1 MTSDR
6 INQANGRLRAAKVG
20 VTIQQLGNRL
30 YLKATLPPKPGA
42 AKTRHHQ
49 QRIALGIHAN
59 PAGISLAEKEARK
72 VGALLDCGEFSWAPY
87 LSLPTSDSSPG
98 TAAYWVQK
106 FEAEFRNSV
115 AEITWE
121 TEYEAVFRQLQLD
134 QPLTPDLLR
143 TAIDRTSPNSRH
155 RRRYC
160 TSLGKLARFA
170 GLECDFKSLQGNY
183 SAKQVDPRSLPTDA
197 AIAQLWH
204 SFKNPAW
211 RWVYGMIATYGLRS
225 HEVFYL
231 DSQDFEKGKSDMIIV
246 LEGKTGGRLVWPF
259 YPEWIDQFELRRK
272 LLPAISGRKHSDYT
286 NKVSKYFY
294 EHPELTFTAL
304 DLRHCWAVRTLEF
317 GLDVSLAAKQMGH
330 SVKVHHETYH
340 HWISGDVHQRAY
352 KILLANPARPQPPKI
367 LA

>member
-1 MTSDR
+1 MSSDR
-6 INQANGRLRAAKVG
+6 INQANGRLRAANVG
-20 VTIQQLGNRL
+20 VTIERLGNRL
-30 YLKATLPPKPGA
+30 YLKATLPPKPNSN
-42 AKTRHHQ
+42 KVRPHQ

-59 PAGISLAEKEARK
+59 PAGISIAEKEARK
-72 VGALLDCGEFSWAPY
+72 VGALLDCGEFSWVPY
-87 LSLPTSDSSPG
+87 LGES
-98 TAAYWVQK
+98 AAPATTVADWCQK
-106 FEAEFRNSV
+106 FEAEFKDSV
-115 AEITWE
+115 SEITWK
-121 TEYEAVFRQLQLD
+121 TEYQAVFNWLPAE
-134 QPLTPDLLR
+134 QPLTPELIRD
-143 TAIDRTSPNSRH
+143 AIDRTKPNSRN

-160 TSLGKLARFA
+160 ISLGKLANFA
-170 GLECDFKSLQGNY
+170 GIQCDFKSLQGNY
-183 SAKQVDPRSLPTDA
+183 SAKQVDPRTLPTDE
-197 AIAQLWH
+197 AIAQVWQ
-204 SFKNPAW
+204 SFKNPNW

-231 DSQDFEKGKSDMIIV
+231 DTQDFEAGKSDMIVV

-259 YPEWIDQFELRRK
+259 YPEWIEQFELRRR
-272 LLPAISGRKHSDYT
+272 LLPTVIGQKHADYT
-286 NKVSKYFY
+286 NKVAKYFY
-294 EHPELTFTAL
+294 RQKLPFTAL

>member
-1 MTSDR
+1 MSSDR

-20 VTIQQLGNRL
+20 VTIQQIGNRL
-30 YLKATLPPKPGA
+30 YLKATLPPKPSST
-42 AKTRHHQ
+42 KLRPYQ

-72 VGALLDCGEFSWAPY
+72 VGALLDCGEFSWTPY
-87 LSLPTSDSSPG
+87 LSPLTPSSSPF
-98 TAAYWVQK
+98 TAADWCQK
-106 FEAEFRNSV
+106 FEVEFRHSV

-121 TEYEAVFRQLQLD
+121 TEYEAVFKQLPPD
-134 QPLTPDLLR
+134 QPLTSELLR
-143 TAIDRTSPNSRH
+143 TAIARTEANSRS

-160 TSLGKLARFA
+160 TSLGKLAKFA
-170 GLECDFKSLQGNY
+170 GLECDFKPLQGNY
-183 SAKQVDPRSLPTDA
+183 SAKQVDPRDLPTDG
-197 AIAQLWH
+197 AIAKYWH
-204 SFKNPAW
+204 TFKNPHW

-231 DSQDFEKGKSDMIIV
+231 DSQDFEKGKSDMIAV
-246 LEGKTGGRLVWPF
+246 LRGKTGPRLVWPF

-272 LLPAISGRKHSDYT
+272 LLPAVTGQKHSDYT
-286 NKVSKYFY
+286 NRVSSYFY
-294 EHPELTFTAL
+294 EHTELPFTAL